1 VETVRQFLALPY
13 EGGLQVILAY
23 NTPVPLPVEQLLH
36 EIARADPRFV
46 PYRVDHSTSKAQN
59 VNAALALAT
68 GAFVGMFDAD
78 HHSAPGSFER
88 AWRWL
93 SSGVD
98 VVQGHCVVRN
108 GPASAVAR
116 MVAVE
121 FETIYAVA
129 HPGRTKAHGFG
140 IFGGSNGFW
149 TTDALRETRM
159 RPTMLTEDIDSG
171 IRALYDGHT
180 IVNDPALLS
189 YELAPTSV
197 PALWRQRLR
206 WSQGWFQV
214 SRRHLATGL
223 RSPRLSHR
231 QKFGLVMLLG
241 WREIYPWLSLQMF
254 PVIALMAYKA
264 GGVTHM
270 NWLVS
275 LFIVT
280 TFFTASAGPVQA
292 IFAYRLAAPLIRRE
306 RRWFIWYVV
315 FSVLVYTEFKNVV
328 ARLAQLKE
336 LTGERSWV
344 VTPRT
349 AGSPASSADPA

>member
-1 VETVRQFLALPY
+1 
-13 EGGLQVILAY
+13 
-23 NTPVPLPVEQLLH
+23 
-36 EIARADPRFV
+36 
-46 PYRVDHSTSKAQN
+46 
-59 VNAALALAT
+59 
-68 GAFVGMFDAD
+68 
-78 HHSAPGSFER
+78 
-88 AWRWL
+88 
-93 SSGVD
+93 
-98 VVQGHCVVRN
+98 
-108 GPASAVAR
+108 

-129 HPGRTKAHGFG
+129 HPGRAKAHGFG

-280 TFFTASAGPVQA
+280 TFFTASAGPAQA